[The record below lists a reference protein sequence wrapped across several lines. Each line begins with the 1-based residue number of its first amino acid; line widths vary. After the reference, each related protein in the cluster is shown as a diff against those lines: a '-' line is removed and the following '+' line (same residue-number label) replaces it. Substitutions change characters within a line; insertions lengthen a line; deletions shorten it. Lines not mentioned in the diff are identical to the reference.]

1 MSSPEIDEIKNRL
14 NIAEVIGEYIRLT
27 KAGSAWKA
35 LCPFH
40 NEKSPSFMVSEERGS
55 WHCFGCGKGGD
66 VFSFV
71 MELEGIG
78 FREALE
84 QLAGKAGV
92 ELKKYAKGDWAIP
105 ETRDDK
111 AKLFAILE
119 LATKWYE
126 KNFRERSITRQRGG
140 NCEKKQNHLPI
151 WGILLI

>member
-14 NIAEVIGEYIRLT
+14 NIAEVVGEYIRLT

-84 QLAGKAGV
+84 QLAGKAR
-92 ELKKYAKGDWAIP
+92 
-105 ETRDDK
+105 RDR
-111 AKLFAILE
+111 AYRTSRRTLRICENARPRSMAVRQFAC
-119 LATKWYE
+119 
-126 KNFRERSITRQRGG
+126 R
-140 NCEKKQNHLPI
+140 
-151 WGILLI
+151 